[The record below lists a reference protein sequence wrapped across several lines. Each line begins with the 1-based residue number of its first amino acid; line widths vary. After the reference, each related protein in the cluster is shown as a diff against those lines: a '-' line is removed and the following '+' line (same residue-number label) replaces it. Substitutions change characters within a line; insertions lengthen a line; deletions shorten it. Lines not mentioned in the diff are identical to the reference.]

1 MDYEDEEDMEFSYT
15 SDDSAENP
23 EKNGYLSR
31 EQIQD
36 FLDNAF
42 PAGSLDV
49 APYASLKEGF
59 RENEVP
65 GELTHTLTC
74 YF

>member
-1 MDYEDEEDMEFSYT
+1 MDYEDEEDMEISYT
-15 SDDSAENP
+15 SDDSAEHP

-36 FLDNAF
+36 LLDDAF

-49 APYASLKEGF
+49 APYASLREGF
-59 RENEVP
+59 REHEAP
-65 GELTHTLTC
+65 GEQAHTLTC
-74 YF
+74 YY

>member
-1 MDYEDEEDMEFSYT
+1 MDYEDEEAMEISYT
-15 SDDSAENP
+15 SDDSAEHP

-36 FLDNAF
+36 FLDDAF

-74 YF
+74 

>member
-1 MDYEDEEDMEFSYT
+1 MDYEDEEDMEIGYT

-36 FLDNAF
+36 FLDDAF

-49 APYASLKEGF
+49 APYASLREGF
-59 RENEVP
+59 REHEAP
-65 GELTHTLTC
+65 GEWRNTLTC